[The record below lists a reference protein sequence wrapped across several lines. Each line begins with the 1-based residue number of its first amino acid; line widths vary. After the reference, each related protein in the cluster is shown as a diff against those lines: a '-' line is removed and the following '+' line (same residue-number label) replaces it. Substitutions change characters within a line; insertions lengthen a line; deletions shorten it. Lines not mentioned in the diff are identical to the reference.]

1 VLSPRVDGYDRPRP
15 MNFQTK
21 GAQTRGRPLIHSNP
35 SLRRQAI
42 EPRWSL
48 AFLGL
53 LLYAIVEYTSLPA
66 MYPALAILRPGK
78 IAIGLAAVGYFL
90 APRVATNRDSTV
102 RALDIAIIVFTIFAF
117 LSACLARETTYVWA
131 HFSDILI
138 WVVIYFLVSR
148 ILSDS
153 WKLRGFL
160 FLVLL
165 LNLKLAQFTVRQ
177 YMAARG
183 NGTSEM
189 QIIMTG
195 GPAVGSSAFFGN
207 AADLGVAMALVW
219 GIAFA
224 LLVGKTEK
232 KLLARVFLIIC
243 FVSFLMAALLCGS
256 RGAVVG
262 AAAVALVAL
271 GKTPKKIGA
280 VVLGIF
286 FLFSLWFVL
295 PDASKERFRSAWD
308 WQNDANA
315 ASRIHFWKVGLQM
328 FSDYP
333 ILGVGPGNYPEM
345 YAYEYGGGK
354 PYVCHSIYIQALAES
369 GFLGTACLAVMI
381 FLFLRLNART
391 RKLALASTPAGKRS
405 FQYCL
410 AVGLDLALVGYL
422 ASGAFVS
429 VIYYPHLWILLG
441 LSVAT
446 NGCTHR
452 VSEPRVK
459 EQPRPVRKVA
469 LAVS

>member
-1 VLSPRVDGYDRPRP
+1 MKSQIQG
-15 MNFQTK
+15 
-21 GAQTRGRPLIHSNP
+21 GALLTNWAVSSKRLA
-35 SLRRQAI
+35 L

-53 LLYAIVEYTSLPA
+53 LLYAFVEYTSLTA
-66 MYPALAILRPGK
+66 MYPALAVLHPGK
-78 IAIGLAAVGYFL
+78 IAVGLAAVGYL
-90 APRVATNRDSTV
+90 LGPRADNNPDPTV
-102 RALDIAIIVFTIFAF
+102 RGLDIAIILFLISSF
-117 LSACLARETTYVWA
+117 LSACLATETTYLWD
-131 HFSDILI
+131 HFSDVLV
-138 WVVIYFLVSR
+138 WVAIYFLTSR
-148 ILSDS
+148 ILNSS
-153 WKLRGFL
+153 WRLRAFL
-160 FLVLL
+160 FFVLL
-165 LNLKLAQFTVRQ
+165 LNLKLAQFTIRQ
-177 YMAARG
+177 YIVDRSA
-183 NGTSEM
+183 GTSDM
-189 QIIMTG
+189 QIIMYG

-207 AADLGVAMALVW
+207 AADLGLAMAVVW

-224 LLVGKTEK
+224 LLVGKTERK
-232 KLLARVFLIIC
+232 TLSRVFLIIC
-243 FVSFLMAALLCGS
+243 FVLFLLATLLCGS

-262 AAAVALVAL
+262 VVAIALIAL

-280 VVLGIF
+280 VVLGLF

-328 FSDYP
+328 FADYP
-333 ILGVGPGNYPEM
+333 ILGVGPENYPEM

-369 GFLGTACLAVMI
+369 GFVGTVCLALLI
-381 FLFLRLNART
+381 FFFLRLNART
-391 RKLALASTPAGKRS
+391 RKFALASVPGGKRS

-429 VIYYPHLWILLG
+429 VLYYPHLWILLG

-446 NGCTHR
+446 NVACTSR
-452 VSEPRVK
+452 ASSAGTEA
-459 EQPRPVRKVA
+459 VA
-469 LAVS
+469 LHKMALAAS